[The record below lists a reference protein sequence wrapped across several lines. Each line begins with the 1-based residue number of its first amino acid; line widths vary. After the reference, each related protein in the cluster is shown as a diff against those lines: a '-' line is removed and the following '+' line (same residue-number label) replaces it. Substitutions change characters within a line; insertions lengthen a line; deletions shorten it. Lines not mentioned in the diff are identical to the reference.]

1 MAEIGQ
7 NFDDIIVM
15 DEKEVNEVEIDFF
28 VNLQND
34 KILNEERNVGG
45 GNIEDLLTEI
55 MTADQTAFCEEFT
68 RSYQGFSR
76 EDIRLLLLVT
86 FQIIQKQRLSDSNE
100 KSSDEDFPRF

>member
-45 GNIEDLLTEI
+45 GNI
-55 MTADQTAFCEEFT
+55 
-68 RSYQGFSR
+68 
-76 EDIRLLLLVT
+76 
-86 FQIIQKQRLSDSNE
+86 
-100 KSSDEDFPRF
+100 